1 MKGGEIMSTVRLTK
15 KRTIKHLKSDRLFSI
30 INVSLL
36 FVIAVVT
43 LWPFFDT
50 LMTSISPTSDLM
62 TNAKKIIRIPTY
74 IDLSHF
80 EYVLRN
86 NQTIISFRVTISR
99 TIIGTLCC
107 LVITALTAY
116 PLSKHKLPG
125 RNALMAMFFFTMI
138 FQAGMIPTFLAV
150 KDYKLL
156 DTFWA
161 LIVPEMLNVYYMII
175 MRTFFTSLPGEL
187 LEAAE
192 IDGCSELKILTS
204 VVLPLSTPVLA
215 SIGLF
220 YAVWHWNTWFDSVL
234 YITDRQ
240 LWPMQTLLR
249 EILLS
254 SSVSELMQASILEG
268 STPPATSV
276 QAATVMVNVIP
287 IACVYP
293 FLQKHFVKG
302 MMIGSV
308 KG

>member
-1 MKGGEIMSTVRLTK
+1 MKTALFGKQR
-15 KRTIKHLKSDRLFSI
+15 RTIKHLRSDRAFSI
-30 INVSLL
+30 VNTILL
-36 FVIAVVT
+36 LLIAIVT
-43 LWPFFDT
+43 LWPIFDT
-50 LMTSISPTSDLM
+50 FMTSISPLGDLM
-62 TNAKKIIRIPTY
+62 RNAKKLVRIPSY
-74 IDLSHF
+74 VELSHY
-80 EYVLRN
+80 EYVLRGA
-86 NQTIISFRVTISR
+86 QTLTSIKVTLSR
-99 TIIGTLCC
+99 TIIGTCLC

-116 PLSKHKLPG
+116 PLSKSNLPG
-125 RNALMAMFFFTMI
+125 RNPLMAMFMFTMI

-150 KDYKLL
+150 KDYGLI

-161 LIVPEMLNVYYMII
+161 LIIPEMLNVYYMII
-175 MRTFFTSLPGEL
+175 MRTFFSSLPQEL

-192 IDGCSELKILTS
+192 IDGCSEIKILLK

-220 YAVWHWNTWFDSVL
+220 YAVWHWNTWFDAVL
-234 YITDRQ
+234 YVTDRK
-240 LWPMQTLLR
+240 LWPMQTMLR

-254 SSVSELMQASILEG
+254 NSVSELEQSNILEG
-268 STPPATSV
+268 STPPATTV
-276 QAATVMVNVIP
+276 QAATIMVSVIP